1 MYKHLVHSTV
11 KIEDDG
17 LVIYVDPYMIDKNY
31 NDADYIFITHS
42 HYDHYSMED
51 IDKVINDNTVLV
63 ITSDLEEKVE
73 KYPNEYIVVYPNE
86 EYDLKNISF
95 KTISAYNLNKQFH
108 PKENDWVGYVIYLN
122 GVSYYIAGDTDITEE
137 ARKVKADIV
146 FVPVGGTYTMTATE
160 AASLVNE
167 IKPKNVVPIHYGV
180 IVGSKED
187 ATSFKN
193 ELNEEITCEII

>member
-42 HYDHYSMED
+42 HYDHYSDED
-51 IDKVINDNTVLV
+51 IKKVINEKTIFV

-86 EYDLKNISF
+86 DYDLKNISF
-95 KTISAYNLNKQFH
+95 KTIPAYNLNKQFH
-108 PKENDWVGYVIYLN
+108 PKENDWVGYVILLN
-122 GVSYYIAGDTDITEE
+122 AFTYYIAGDTDITEE
-137 ARKVKADIV
+137 AKKVKADIA
-146 FVPVGGTYTMTATE
+146 FVPVGGNYTMTAYE
-160 AASLVNE
+160 AANLINE
-167 IKPKNVVPIHYGV
+167 IKPKIVVPIHYGV

-187 ATSFKN
+187 AIDFKN
-193 ELNEEITCEII
+193 KLNKVIICEII